1 MYLEAITYK
10 LALNFLTDASVGEA
24 SVTSLK
30 LDFYD
35 VYTGKHEKYNY
46 IDLAEAVKEFNET
59 YTAYQLSDKAGFIV
73 GVESFT
79 VNYSLGYSLGIST
92 RDVIGNYVVTTSSN
106 DKASDYLK
114 RITDFQKS
122 AVEQKVIEYR
132 NNYFPFIDPYSTI
145 YAFIYARPGYFKHTT
160 ALDRERIRI
169 MNKQI

>member
-79 VNYSLGYSLGIST
+79 VNY
-92 RDVIGNYVVTTSSN
+92 
-106 DKASDYLK
+106 
-114 RITDFQKS
+114 
-122 AVEQKVIEYR
+122 
-132 NNYFPFIDPYSTI
+132 
-145 YAFIYARPGYFKHTT
+145 
-160 ALDRERIRI
+160 
-169 MNKQI
+169 